1 MEALLISALKSAS
14 AGLLMGL
21 VFALVALGLTII
33 FGVMDVVNFAHGEF
47 LMIGMY
53 TTVITAPALGV
64 DPLLTLPLAAAVG
77 AALGIACYFGLIR
90 YLLRG
95 PMIAQ
100 LFGTFGLMMFLRNLA
115 LMVMGSEP
123 RIIHEGVL
131 VGKSFV
137 IGPGVVLGATKLAA
151 AVLSIGAF
159 WAVWWLIERTKVGH
173 ALTATSLDKE
183 AARYMGI
190 STEAINALAWGM
202 GGASAAVAGAL
213 LANFWPVDPNV
224 GLLFTMIAFATVALG
239 GFGSI
244 KGALVAGVLIGVIVQ
259 MPPVWDAL
267 MRYVA
272 WGPMED
278 VTIHSF
284 KYTFVYLI
292 YFLIMVFRPRGLFGW
307 KA

>member
-1 MEALLISALKSAS
+1 
-14 AGLLMGL
+14 
-21 VFALVALGLTII
+21 
-33 FGVMDVVNFAHGEF
+33 
-47 LMIGMY
+47 
-53 TTVITAPALGV
+53 
-64 DPLLTLPLAAAVG
+64 
-77 AALGIACYFGLIR
+77 
-90 YLLRG
+90 
-95 PMIAQ
+95 
-100 LFGTFGLMMFLRNLA
+100 
-115 LMVMGSEP
+115 
-123 RIIHEGVL
+123 
-131 VGKSFV
+131 
-137 IGPGVVLGATKLAA
+137 
-151 AVLSIGAF
+151 
-159 WAVWWLIERTKVGH
+159 VGH

-202 GGASAAVAGAL
+202 GGASAAIAGAL